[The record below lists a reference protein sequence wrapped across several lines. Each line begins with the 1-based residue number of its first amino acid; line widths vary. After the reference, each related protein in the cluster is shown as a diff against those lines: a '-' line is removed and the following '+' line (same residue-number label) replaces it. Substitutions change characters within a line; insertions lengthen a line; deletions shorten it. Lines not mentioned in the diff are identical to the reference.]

1 MLREGLR
8 RVTGLGQLE
17 LVLVGWLWESKD
29 QVLVDEWG
37 GYEGDGRA
45 YLTIAVT
52 GIRSLSIL
60 VLGSVGVPIVV
71 GAIRIRHGY
80 GFFQRF

>member
-1 MLREGLR
+1 MRREGLR

-29 QVLVDEWG
+29 KVLVDER

-45 YLTIAVT
+45 YLAIAVT
-52 GIRSLSIL
+52 GIWSLSIL
-60 VLGSVGVPIVV
+60 VLWSVGVPIVV
-71 GAIRIRHGY
+71 GAIRIRHDY